1 MISKAAADAALDLL
15 LAPRC
20 AGCGAAGSWLCLAC
34 RELCEPVR
42 QGRVTAA
49 GTYGGALR
57 EAIHHF
63 KYGGERALANEL
75 GELVAACVAKDLA
88 TGVALDVVVPA
99 VLHRDRA
106 RSRGYD
112 QAWLLADV
120 VARCTALPLRVP
132 LRRIRLAVPQISR
145 DRAARAENLR
155 GAYVAEA
162 GSLRGARV
170 ALVDD
175 VATTGATL
183 AAATGALRA
192 AGARVVR
199 SYVVALD
206 A

>member
-1 MISKAAADAALDLL
+1 VISRAAAETALDLL

-20 AGCGAAGSWLCLAC
+20 AGCGAAGSWLCLTC
-34 RELCEPVR
+34 REHCEPVR

-57 EAIHHF
+57 EAIHRF
-63 KYGGERALANEL
+63 KYDGERALAKEL
-75 GELVAACVAKDLA
+75 GTLVAACVASDLA
-88 TGVALDVVVPA
+88 SGVALDVVVPA
-99 VLHRDRA
+99 VLHPDRA

-112 QAWLLADV
+112 QAWLLAAV
-120 VARCTALPLRVP
+120 IAERTALPLRVP
-132 LRRIRLAVPQISR
+132 LRRIRPAAPQVAL

-162 GSLRGARV
+162 GAVRGARV

-183 AAATGALRA
+183 AAASGALRA
-192 AGARVVR
+192 AGARAVR
-199 SYVVALD
+199 SYVIALD

>member
-1 MISKAAADAALDLL
+1 VISKAAADAALDLL

-34 RELCEPVR
+34 RDLCEPVR

-57 EAIHHF
+57 EAIHRF

-75 GELVAACVAKDLA
+75 GVLVAACVATDLA
-88 TGVALDVVVPA
+88 IGAALDVVVPA
-99 VLHRDRA
+99 VLHPDRA

-112 QAWLLADV
+112 QAWLLARV
-120 VARCTALPLRVP
+120 VAERVALPLRIP
-132 LRRIRLAVPQISR
+132 IRRIKLAAPQVTL
-145 DRAARAENLR
+145 DRAARAENVR

-162 GSLRGARV
+162 GALRGLRV

-183 AAATGALRA
+183 AAAAGALRA
-192 AGARVVR
+192 AGARAVR

>member
-1 MISKAAADAALDLL
+1 VISKAATDAALDLL
-15 LAPRC
+15 LAARC

-57 EAIHHF
+57 EAIHRF

-75 GELVAACVAKDLA
+75 GELVAACVASDLA

-120 VARCTALPLRVP
+120 VARRTALPLRVP
-132 LRRIRLAVPQISR
+132 LRRIRPAVPQIAL

-162 GSLRGARV
+162 GALRGARV

-192 AGARVVR
+192 AGARAVR

>member
-1 MISKAAADAALDLL
+1 VISKAAADAALDLL
-15 LAPRC
+15 LGARC
-20 AGCGAAGSWLCLAC
+20 AGCGAAGTWLCLAC

-42 QGRVTAA
+42 QGRLTAA

-57 EAIHHF
+57 EAIHRF

-75 GELVAACVAKDLA
+75 GELVAACVASDLA
-88 TGVALDVVVPA
+88 TGLALDVVVPA
-99 VLHRDRA
+99 VLHPQRT

-120 VARCTALPLRVP
+120 VARRTALPLRVP
-132 LRRIRLAVPQISR
+132 FRRIRLAVPQISL

-162 GSLRGARV
+162 GALRGARV

>member
-1 MISKAAADAALDLL
+1 MIPKAADLALDLL

-42 QGRVTAA
+42 HGRVTAA

-57 EAIHHF
+57 EAIHRF
-63 KYGGERALANEL
+63 KYDGERALAHEL
-75 GELVAACVAKDLA
+75 GALIAGCVARDLA

-99 VLHRDRA
+99 VLHAERA

-112 QAWLLADV
+112 QAWLLAAA
-120 VARCTALPLRVP
+120 VAERTALPLRMP
-132 LRRIRLAVPQISR
+132 LRRVRAAAPQVSL

-162 GSLRGARV
+162 GALRGAHV
-170 ALVDD
+170 ALIDD

-183 AAATGALRA
+183 ASATGALRA
-192 AGARVVR
+192 AGARSVR

>member
-1 MISKAAADAALDLL
+1 LTTGLPDVALALL

-34 RELCEPVR
+34 RDLCEPVR
-42 QGRVTAA
+42 QARVTAA

-57 EAIHHF
+57 EAIHRF
-63 KYGGERALANEL
+63 KYDGERGLANEL
-75 GELVAACVAKDLA
+75 GALVAACVARDLA
-88 TGVALDVVVPA
+88 TGTALDVVVPA
-99 VLHRDRA
+99 VLHRERA

-112 QAWLLADV
+112 QAWLLAAV
-120 VARCTALPLRVP
+120 VAQRTALPLRIP
-132 LRRIRLAVPQISR
+132 LRRIRPAAPQVAL
-145 DRAARAENLR
+145 DRAARAENVR

-162 GSLRGARV
+162 GALLGARV

-183 AAATGALRA
+183 AAASGALRA
-192 AGARVVR
+192 AGARAVR